1 MRKQIL
7 GIVVVALAGFGFA
20 LGRFSLSP
28 TSHPETSFSHPAVA
42 DSVLPVDQGPT
53 DELSSPLKR
62 IAGVRLERVQHRPG
76 ARSLHARGRVETNDG
91 RIYRVFTGS
100 DGRLSTLENN
110 SPGTVVRKGEKLA
123 TFFSNDLVKAEQA
136 YFFSLQTLER
146 VKASNRPADLRQAQD
161 GVRAS
166 EEALLSLG
174 MGEPQIHE
182 LAKTREATRDIEV
195 VSPADGL
202 VVARNLFQ
210 QQRLERGSEIYRI
223 IDMSRIWIFASVLPG
238 EMPVLRPGTKATV
251 KVPNGGKSLEAV
263 VSSAVPLVDSDRR
276 TLQLKLEA
284 QNPGLILRPDMYVDI
299 EFQIPDM
306 AGISVPTDAVI
317 DGGIETIVY
326 VATADNT
333 FEPRVVELGS
343 KFGDRVLVRHGLSE
357 GDRVVV
363 SGHFLGDSE
372 SRARRE
378 SLRVVATELH

>member
-7 GIVVVALAGFGFA
+7 GIAMVALAAFGFA

-28 TSHPETSFSHPAVA
+28 ISNSKISTSHSAVA
-42 DSVLPVDQGPT
+42 DSVTAVHQGPT
-53 DELSSPLKR
+53 DERSSPLKR
-62 IAGVRLERVQHRPG
+62 ITGVRLERVQHRAD

-91 RIYRVFTGS
+91 RIYRVFAGS
-100 DGRLSTLENN
+100 DGRLSSLGNN

-146 VKASNRPADLRQAQD
+146 VKASNRSADLRQAQD

-166 EEALLSLG
+166 EEALSSLG

-182 LAKTREATRDIEV
+182 LAKTREATRDIEI

-210 QQRLERGSEIYRI
+210 QQRMERGAEIYRI
-223 IDMSRIWIFASVLPG
+223 VDLSRIWIFASVLPG
-238 EMPVLRPGTKATV
+238 EIPVLRPGTKARVTG
-251 KVPNGGKSLEAV
+251 PGGASLDAV

-284 QNPGLILRPDMYVDI
+284 QNPSLILRPDMYVDI

-306 AGISVPTDAVI
+306 AGISVPTTAVI

-326 VATADNT
+326 VATGDGT
-333 FEPRVVELGS
+333 FEPRAVELGN
-343 KFGDRVLVRHGLSE
+343 KFGERVLVRHGLAE

-378 SLRVVATELH
+378 SLQAISTELH